1 MKDSIEMWH
10 PEPNAGGDY
19 ELWDA
24 IEEERIW
31 ATRTTPVKKY
41 VDDVLFEFFGDPT
54 DFRVPGCTIKAK
66 SRSQSLSVYD
76 YNTNYCNMWNVINQ
90 VTGEQGDIDVS
101 ECAWPSKTPEVD
113 CLKY

>member
-24 IEEERIW
+24 TEEESIW
-31 ATRTTPVKKY
+31 ATRTTPVKNY

-54 DFRVPGCTIKAK
+54 DFRVPGCTVKAK

-76 YNTNYCNMWNVINQ
+76 YNTNYCNMWNVIN
-90 VTGEQGDIDVS
+90 
-101 ECAWPSKTPEVD
+101 
-113 CLKY
+113 

>member
-1 MKDSIEMWH
+1 MWH

-24 IEEERIW
+24 TEEESIW
-31 ATRTTPVKKY
+31 ATRTTPVKNY

-54 DFRVPGCTIKAK
+54 DFRVPGCTVKAK

-76 YNTNYCNMWNVINQ
+76 YNTNYCNMWNVIN
-90 VTGEQGDIDVS
+90 
-101 ECAWPSKTPEVD
+101 
-113 CLKY
+113 